1 MNQSHHLRLTQDTS
15 VGTIRFMYNIRVL
28 LITICLFV
36 FFLPFALSHI
46 HHGPIDIHHDAL
58 IRTKYRIYF
67 FLFFCLSGQPEVEH
81 SHRRQQHA
89 DNRLR

>member
-36 FFLPFALSHI
+36 FF
-46 HHGPIDIHHDAL
+46 
-58 IRTKYRIYF
+58 
-67 FLFFCLSGQPEVEH
+67 FC
-81 SHRRQQHA
+81 
-89 DNRLR
+89 RLRSVIFIMVQLIYIMMHSFELNIEFIFSFFFVCPDSRRLNTHTGDNNMLTIV